1 MKGFVAG
8 VIFTIVA
15 EGAIAVAIL
24 TNTLMKGEVE

>member
-15 EGAIAVAIL
+15 ESAVAVAIL
-24 TNTLMKGEVE
+24 TNAIMKGDSE